1 MEGDAMKPIHWL
13 TAVVVLL
20 LLSPSLAQAADTD
33 ITDVRVTPALDMD
46 QMKYILSHQREEIF
60 QRGMALESK
69 QWKVFWK
76 VYDEFDKEKGQ
87 LDAKRLLL
95 LGTFVSKNATLT
107 GEEATKLIKASGE
120 NQQQDLALRQ
130 KYFEILSTQL
140 NPVAAARFAQL
151 DDIIGMVT
159 RLAILGNAPLISGV
173 SGAAEESA
181 SSPEPANSMQ
191 PAGSQEPATTA
202 APQQ

>member
-33 ITDVRVTPALDMD
+33 STDVRVTPALDMD

-69 QWKVFWK
+69 QWKVFWG

-87 LDAKRLLL
+87 LDAKRLRL
-95 LGTFVSKNATLT
+95 LGTFVNKNATLT
-107 GEEATKLIKASGE
+107 GEEATKLIKASVE

-130 KYFEILSTQL
+130 KYFEILSKQL
-140 NPVAAARFAQL
+140 NPLAAARFAQL

-159 RLAILGNAPLISGV
+159 RLAILGNAPLFSGV
-173 SGAAEESA
+173 SGAAGEPA
-181 SSPEPANSMQ
+181 GSPEPS
-191 PAGSQEPATTA
+191 PTA
-202 APQQ
+202 APRQ

>member
-1 MEGDAMKPIHWL
+1 MKGDAMKPIHWL

-20 LLSPSLAQAADTD
+20 LLSPSLAQAAGTD

-69 QWKVFWK
+69 QWKVFWL
-76 VYDEFDKEKGQ
+76 VYDEFDKEKGE
-87 LDAKRLLL
+87 LDAKRLRL
-95 LGTFVSKNATLT
+95 LGTFVNKNATLT
-107 GEEATKLIKASGE
+107 GEEATKLIKASVE

-140 NPVAAARFAQL
+140 NPLAAARFAQL

-159 RLAILGNAPLISGV
+159 RLAILGNAPLFSGV
-173 SGAAEESA
+173 SGAAGEPA
-181 SSPEPANSMQ
+181 SSQQQAP
-191 PAGSQEPATTA
+191 TA

>member
-1 MEGDAMKPIHWL
+1 MKGDAMKPAYWF
-13 TAVVVLL
+13 TAIVVIL

-159 RLAILGNAPLISGV
+159 RLAILGNAPLLSGV
-173 SGAAEESA
+173 SGASG
-181 SSPEPANSMQ
+181 EPAISHK
-191 PAGSQEPATTA
+191 PAHAT

>member
-1 MEGDAMKPIHWL
+1 MKGDAMKPIHWL

-20 LLSPSLAQAADTD
+20 LLSPSLAQAAGTD

-69 QWKVFWK
+69 QWKVFWL
-76 VYDEFDKEKGQ
+76 VYDEFDKEKGE
-87 LDAKRLLL
+87 LDAKRLRL
-95 LGTFVSKNATLT
+95 LGTFVNKNATLT
-107 GEEATKLIKASGE
+107 GEEATKLIKASVE

-140 NPVAAARFAQL
+140 NPLAAARFAQL

-159 RLAILGNAPLISGV
+159 RLAILGNAPLLSGV
-173 SGAAEESA
+173 SGASG
-181 SSPEPANSMQ
+181 EPAISHK
-191 PAGSQEPATTA
+191 PAHTT

>member
-1 MEGDAMKPIHWL
+1 MKGDAMKPAYWF
-13 TAVVVLL
+13 TAIVVIL

-107 GEEATKLIKASGE
+107 GEEATKLIKASVE

-140 NPVAAARFAQL
+140 NPLAAARFAQL

-159 RLAILGNAPLISGV
+159 RLAILGNAPLLSGV
-173 SGAAEESA
+173 SGASG
-181 SSPEPANSMQ
+181 EPAISHK
-191 PAGSQEPATTA
+191 PAHTT

>member
-1 MEGDAMKPIHWL
+1 MKPVYWF
-13 TAVVVLL
+13 TAIVVFLL
-20 LLSPSLAQAADTD
+20 LWPSLAQAADTD

-87 LDAKRLLL
+87 LDAKRLRL
-95 LGTFVSKNATLT
+95 LGTFVNKNATLT
-107 GEEATKLIKASGE
+107 GEEATKLIKASVE

-140 NPVAAARFAQL
+140 NPLAAARFAQL

-159 RLAILGNAPLISGV
+159 RLAILGNAPLLSGV
-173 SGAAEESA
+173 SGAAG
-181 SSPEPANSMQ
+181 EPAISQ
-191 PAGSQEPATTA
+191 KPAHTT

>member
-1 MEGDAMKPIHWL
+1 MKGDAMKPLHWL
-13 TAVVVLL
+13 TAVGVFL
-20 LLSPSLAQAADTD
+20 LLSPSFAQAADTD
-33 ITDVRVTPALDMD
+33 ITVVRVTPALDLD

-60 QRGMALESK
+60 QRGMVLESK
-69 QWKVFWK
+69 QWKVFWL
-76 VYDEFDKEKGQ
+76 VYDEFDKEKGE
-87 LDAKRLLL
+87 LDAKRLRL
-95 LGTFVSKNATLT
+95 LGTFLNKHATLT

-159 RLAILGNAPLISGV
+159 RLAILGNAPLLSGV
-173 SGAAEESA
+173 SGASG
-181 SSPEPANSMQ
+181 EPAISQ
-191 PAGSQEPATTA
+191 KPAHTT

>member
-1 MEGDAMKPIHWL
+1 MKPAYWF
-13 TAVVVLL
+13 TAIVVIL

-159 RLAILGNAPLISGV
+159 RLAILGNAPLLSGV
-173 SGAAEESA
+173 SGASG
-181 SSPEPANSMQ
+181 EPAISHK
-191 PAGSQEPATTA
+191 PAHTT

>member
-1 MEGDAMKPIHWL
+1 MKGDAMKPIHWL
-13 TAVVVLL
+13 TAAVVLL
-20 LLSPSLAQAADTD
+20 LLSPFFVQATDTD
-33 ITDVRVTPALDMD
+33 ITVVRVTPALDLD

-60 QRGMALESK
+60 ERGMTLESK
-69 QWKVFWK
+69 QWKVFWP
-76 VYDEFDKEKGQ
+76 VYDEFDKEKGE
-87 LDAKRLLL
+87 LDAKRLRL
-95 LGTFVSKNATLT
+95 LGTFLKKNATLT

-159 RLAILGNAPLISGV
+159 RLAILGNAPLLSGV
-173 SGAAEESA
+173 SGASG
-181 SSPEPANSMQ
+181 EPAISHK
-191 PAGSQEPATTA
+191 PAHTT

>member
-33 ITDVRVTPALDMD
+33 STDVRVTPALDMD

-69 QWKVFWK
+69 QWKVFWG

-87 LDAKRLLL
+87 LDAKRLRL
-95 LGTFVSKNATLT
+95 LGTFVNKNATLT
-107 GEEATKLIKASGE
+107 GEEATKLIKASVE

-130 KYFEILSTQL
+130 KYFEILSKQL
-140 NPVAAARFAQL
+140 NPLAAARFAQL

-159 RLAILGNAPLISGV
+159 RLAILGNAPLLSGV
-173 SGAAEESA
+173 SGASG
-181 SSPEPANSMQ
+181 EPAISHK
-191 PAGSQEPATTA
+191 PAHTT